1 MVVCRYCALESAV
14 SHASERECIDE
25 LKREVTRL
33 DHLLHGQPSD
43 LAVAQPASEP
53 IARRVIERDG
63 SRVWSPSD
71 DRRRSAAIGL
81 SLLES
86 NR

>member
-14 SHASERECIDE
+14 SHASERECIVE

-43 LAVAQPASEP
+43 SAVVQPGSEAV
-53 IARRVIERDG
+53 ARRVIEPGG
-63 SRVWSPSD
+63 SRVWSPSA
-71 DRRRSAAIGL
+71 DRGRSAAIGL

>member
-25 LKREVTRL
+25 LKREVARL
-33 DHLLHGQPSD
+33 KDHLLHGQPGGLGVVQ
-43 LAVAQPASEP
+43 LALEP
-53 IARRVIERDG
+53 VARRVLEPGG
-63 SRVWSPSD
+63 SRVWPSS
-71 DRRRSAAIGL
+71 DRGRSDAIVL
-81 SLLES
+81 SLVES